1 MCIDTIT
8 KKEKANSFKNII
20 YNIHNYNDLI
30 LQLYTT
36 FIIHLASFDVV
47 KSVRGMGCVP
57 PPTYLS
63 VFTSHII

>member
-36 FIIHLASFDVV
+36 FIIHLASFDVSE
-47 KSVRGMGCVP
+47 KCQRDGLCPS
-57 PPTYLS
+57 TYVLIS
-63 VFTSHII
+63 IH